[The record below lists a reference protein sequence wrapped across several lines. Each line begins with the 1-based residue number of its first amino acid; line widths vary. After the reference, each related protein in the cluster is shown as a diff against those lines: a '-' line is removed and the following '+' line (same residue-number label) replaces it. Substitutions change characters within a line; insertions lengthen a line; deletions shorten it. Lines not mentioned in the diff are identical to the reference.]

1 MVGDRVLILAV
12 FDSPLLV
19 GAVVLIFTVF
29 SEEIDGGPAH
39 SLGIMVQSPCEAAW
53 SEHLIMRAE
62 VEAILAFAV
71 GAGVGK
77 NQSVVLPVV
86 ASVHVNNFGGL
97 CDISELASAFIPEPL
112 LRAVIFDFVLNSQHI
127 LAIFLPGRHN
137 PVFSAHISTNS

>member
-39 SLGIMVQSPCEAAW
+39 SLGIMVKSPCEAAW

-77 NQSVVLPVV
+77 NQSVVLSVV
-86 ASVHVNNFGGL
+86 ASVHVNDFGGL

-137 PVFSAHISTNS
+137 PVFSAHISTYP